1 MKSLVSSVFWHII
14 TGLKGLQ
21 WKQAIFALVL
31 ALLGQAG
38 IQNFREIPVT
48 LHSLLTADYSA
59 DAIHIRFPNLQDTIL
74 LEALG
79 DHASDQAMSAYAT
92 LQSNLLTP
100 VPTVTLRPG
109 EIPQIPPSA
118 TPSPIVT
125 ITVDTASPTPT
136 SSPTPSPTPTIWGTP
151 TNQPLYTA
159 QPTLN
164 PALTPTRVKPTRVRP
179 TNTKPPKA
187 TATAAMAPTAT
198 RKPPTPTKAAT
209 STKPPRPYP
218 APTKPPY
225 P

>member
-1 MKSLVSSVFWHII
+1 MKSLVSSVFWFII

-31 ALLGQAG
+31 ALLGQSA
-38 IQNFREIPVT
+38 IQNFRYIPVT

-59 DAIHIRFPNLQDTIL
+59 DAIHLRFPNLQVSIL

-79 DHASDQAMSAYAT
+79 DHAPGQAVSAYAT

-100 VPTVTLRPG
+100 VPTVTLGPG
-109 EIPQIPPSA
+109 EIPQIPSA
-118 TPSPIVT
+118 TPSPVVT
-125 ITVDTASPTPT
+125 NPAETSNPTPT
-136 SSPTPSPTPTIWGTP
+136 SSPTPSLTPTIWGTP

-164 PALTPTRVKPTRVRP
+164 PTLTPTKAKTTRVRP
-179 TNTKPPKA
+179 TNTRPPQA
-187 TATAAMAPTAT
+187 TATATTAPTAT
-198 RKPPTPTKAAT
+198 RKPPTPTKPAT
-209 STKPPRPYP
+209 STKPPHPYP
-218 APTKPPY
+218 GPTKPPY